1 MANAVRDLFEA
12 NGIPAMIR
20 SFQIPAYDG
29 LARVMRPVWGEVL
42 VAEENLARARE
53 LLDAFLTTDAGDAG
67 KQGLW
72 LKNDKGVTLHMKSS
86 RAEGIALSIGV
97 EGFKI
102 TMK

>member
-42 VAEENLARARE
+42 VEEEDMARAKE
-53 LLDAFLTTDAGDAG
+53 LLDAFLAAGVG
-67 KQGLW
+67 SPGT
-72 LKNDKGVTLHMKSS
+72 GT
-86 RAEGIALSIGV
+86 AEQDG
-97 EGFKI
+97 
-102 TMK
+102 

>member
-1 MANAVRDLFEA
+1 MWEPLDWFDCRRETAYTIYSVAIKAIYRPADELMANAVRDLFEE

-53 LLDAFLTTDAGDAG
+53 ILDAFLATDAGDAG
-67 KQGLW
+67 K
-72 LKNDKGVTLHMKSS
+72 N
-86 RAEGIALSIGV
+86 E
-97 EGFKI
+97 
-102 TMK
+102 